1 MHTEM
6 LADCPLCRRAA
17 DLDDDGVPV
26 GRKEHDL
33 YHQEDWAALVKVRER
48 QLSRHPDDV
57 HVRLSLAE
65 ALLLCDEPARA
76 LELAGQC
83 HEHEPDDPWIED
95 TVLEALF
102 ALGRTEEDFP
112 WRGEAPPVN
121 RLGEELLERLHGR
134 LLAEDEPRE
143 LGLLFYEICDEAY
156 TAFDLEELL
165 DALRGDPRFQ
175 TEHDEGPWTAWV
187 RAVEPADAA

>member
-1 MHTEM
+1 MQTEHIEH
-6 LADCPLCRRAA
+6 CPLCRRAA
-17 DLDDDGVPV
+17 DLDEDGVPV
-26 GRKEHDL
+26 GQKEHDF
-33 YHQEDWAALVKVRER
+33 YDREDWASLVRVRER

-65 ALLLCDEPARA
+65 ALLLCDEPERA
-76 LELAGQC
+76 LELAAQC
-83 HEHEPDDPWIED
+83 HEREPDDPWIED

-112 WRGEAPPVN
+112 WRGSAPEVN
-121 RLGEELLERLHGR
+121 RLGEELLGRLHERL
-134 LLAEDEPRE
+134 LVEDEPKE
-143 LGLLFYEICDEAY
+143 LGLLFYELCDEAY

-165 DALRGDPRFQ
+165 AALRTDQRFA

-187 RAVEPADAA
+187 HAARPAGDA